1 MKCNCIQTIHRA
13 HGFFFNELH
22 LNRAAIN
29 QYQFIIHSFIHALSH
44 SLIPS
49 LTIHLKPLMLN
60 GSTNV
65 LARIFQ
71 KCQIRLWIVFHF
83 QNPREIQVPKCRFE
97 LRHGIAE
104 YSNEGSAGLH
114 NLIHDVTVE
123 ACVIA
128 KDVGK
133 GSIKQ
138 HDVEIFPVES

>member
-1 MKCNCIQTIHRA
+1 
-13 HGFFFNELH
+13 
-22 LNRAAIN
+22 
-29 QYQFIIHSFIHALSH
+29 
-44 SLIPS
+44 
-49 LTIHLKPLMLN
+49 MLN
-60 GSTNV
+60 GSANV

-71 KCQIRLWIVFHF
+71 KCQIRLWNVFHF
-83 QNPREIQVPKCRFE
+83 QNSREIQVPKCRFE

-104 YSNEGSAGLH
+104 YGNEGGARLH